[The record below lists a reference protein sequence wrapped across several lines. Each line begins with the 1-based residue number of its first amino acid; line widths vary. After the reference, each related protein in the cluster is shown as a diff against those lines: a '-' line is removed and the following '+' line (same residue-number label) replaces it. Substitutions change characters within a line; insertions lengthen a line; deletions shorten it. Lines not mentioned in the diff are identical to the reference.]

1 LDNFGKKIIY
11 NFIKYKFFIL
21 TVFVYLL
28 HLLCSLTY
36 IIIYGETSY
45 LVVSFTIIY
54 SGILSFFE
62 GFRNLI
68 VVTCANSTKNTLS
81 QLEKSIQSIYFLG
94 GIFSPFIYLLVIEIS
109 DLGYSINPILILL
122 LNITT
127 LYFYYSQWRMSLS
140 DYKGNTSRNMFI
152 KALPNLIL
160 LCSCLILKKY
170 EFDLSLNKVVSFY
183 SLICFF
189 IYFYFNFIDGH
200 KSNFFRWMFAYRLTN
215 PLKNKPVIN
224 QIKLSIINYAVTYTD
239 KFSAVLFLNEI
250 KLASYFAFIDIFG
263 KILIVGRMAS
273 WLLLPNLIDNSVK
286 YLKYFKIFIFSSI
299 ILFSF
304 IMAFYLFFLKFENKF
319 FINNVSLYTIWDKII
334 LISIFIN
341 ILGYISVSILNSNN
355 DFTTQVKN
363 YSKSIIYCLA
373 LIFIIYINIYFNIYN
388 GFNLLLIVSICF
400 LLIRTADIK
409 FILLASK
416 YN

>member
-1 LDNFGKKIIY
+1 M
-11 NFIKYKFFIL
+11 
-21 TVFVYLL
+21 

>member
-1 LDNFGKKIIY
+1 MDNFGKKIIY